1 MVITCRIF
9 YFNDILFL
17 QKTKMTIFLI
27 LTLLIIVAISY
38 YLMPSIKNRL
48 ILFTYLI
55 IVTPIGY
62 ILKGSFES
70 FTFNEENNKIIEDI
84 IISKENIDK
93 LDPNRL
99 ILYLESKL
107 NKNPKDLQ
115 GWLILAR
122 TCSLSGYLQKA
133 DLYFKKGLNFFPYDE
148 DLLFEYSL
156 LKKNTNQF
164 KSALEILSKLKVISP
179 TNIFARELIIDI
191 LITINNKRL
200 AQKEWNEMVKS
211 KYFDNNKLLEIRD
224 KFEL

>member
-1 MVITCRIF
+1 
-9 YFNDILFL
+9 
-17 QKTKMTIFLI
+17 MTIFLI
-27 LTLLIIVAISY
+27 LTLLIIIAISY

-48 ILFTYLI
+48 ILFTCLI
-55 IVTPIGY
+55 ILTPIGY

-84 IISKENIDK
+84 IISKENIDE

-179 TNIFARELIIDI
+179 TNIFARELIIEI
-191 LITINNKRL
+191 LITIKNKQL

-211 KYFDNNKLLEIRD
+211 KNFDNNKLLEIRD

>member
-1 MVITCRIF
+1 
-9 YFNDILFL
+9 
-17 QKTKMTIFLI
+17 MTIFLI
-27 LTLLIIVAISY
+27 LTLLIIIAISY

-48 ILFTYLI
+48 ILFTSLI
-55 IVTPIGY
+55 ILTPIGY

-84 IISKENIDK
+84 IISKENVDE

-191 LITINNKRL
+191 LITINNKQL

-211 KYFDNNKLLEIRD
+211 KNFDNNKLFEIKD

>member
-1 MVITCRIF
+1 
-9 YFNDILFL
+9 
-17 QKTKMTIFLI
+17 
-27 LTLLIIVAISY
+27 
-38 YLMPSIKNRL
+38 MPSIKNRL
-48 ILFTYLI
+48 ILFTCLI
-55 IVTPIGY
+55 ILTPIGY

-84 IISKENIDK
+84 IISKENIDE

-191 LITINNKRL
+191 LITINNKQL

-211 KYFDNNKLLEIRD
+211 KNFDNNKLLEIRD

>member
-1 MVITCRIF
+1 
-9 YFNDILFL
+9 
-17 QKTKMTIFLI
+17 MTIFLI
-27 LTLLIIVAISY
+27 LTLLIIIAISY

-48 ILFTYLI
+48 ILFTSLI
-55 IVTPIGY
+55 ILTPIGY

-84 IISKENIDK
+84 IISKENIDE

-133 DLYFKKGLNFFPYDE
+133 DLYFRKGLNFFPYDE

-191 LITINNKRL
+191 LITINNKQL

-211 KYFDNNKLLEIRD
+211 KNFDNNKLLEIRD

>member
-1 MVITCRIF
+1 
-9 YFNDILFL
+9 
-17 QKTKMTIFLI
+17 MTIFLI
-27 LTLLIIVAISY
+27 LTLLIIISISY
-38 YLMPSIKNRL
+38 YLMPNIKNRL
-48 ILFTYLI
+48 ILFTSLI
-55 IVTPIGY
+55 ILTPIGY

-84 IISKENIDK
+84 IISKENIDE

-191 LITINNKRL
+191 LITINNKQL

-211 KYFDNNKLLEIRD
+211 KNFDNNKLLEIRD

>member
-1 MVITCRIF
+1 
-9 YFNDILFL
+9 
-17 QKTKMTIFLI
+17 MTIFLI
-27 LTLLIIVAISY
+27 LTLLIIIAISY

-48 ILFTYLI
+48 ILFTSLI
-55 IVTPIGY
+55 ILTPIGY

-84 IISKENIDK
+84 IISKENVDE

-191 LITINNKRL
+191 LITINNKQL

-211 KYFDNNKLLEIRD
+211 KNFDNNKLLEIRD

>member
-1 MVITCRIF
+1 
-9 YFNDILFL
+9 
-17 QKTKMTIFLI
+17 MTIFLI
-27 LTLLIIVAISY
+27 LTLLIIIAISY
-38 YLMPSIKNRL
+38 YLMPSIKNKL
-48 ILFTYLI
+48 ILFTSLI

-84 IISKENIDK
+84 IISKENVDE

-191 LITINNKRL
+191 LITINNKQL

-211 KYFDNNKLLEIRD
+211 KNFDNNKLLEIRD

>member
-1 MVITCRIF
+1 
-9 YFNDILFL
+9 
-17 QKTKMTIFLI
+17 MTIFLI
-27 LTLLIIVAISY
+27 LTLLIIIAISY

-48 ILFTYLI
+48 ILFTCLI
-55 IVTPIGY
+55 ILTPIGY

-191 LITINNKRL
+191 LITINNKQL

-211 KYFDNNKLLEIRD
+211 KNFDNNKLLEIKD

>member
-1 MVITCRIF
+1 
-9 YFNDILFL
+9 
-17 QKTKMTIFLI
+17 MTIFLI
-27 LTLLIIVAISY
+27 LTLLIIIAISY
-38 YLMPSIKNRL
+38 YLMQSIKNRL
-48 ILFTYLI
+48 ILFTSLI
-55 IVTPIGY
+55 ILTPIGY

-84 IISKENIDK
+84 IISKENVDE

-115 GWLILAR
+115 GWLILVR

-191 LITINNKRL
+191 LITINNKQL

-211 KYFDNNKLLEIRD
+211 KNFDNNKLLEIRD

>member
-1 MVITCRIF
+1 
-9 YFNDILFL
+9 
-17 QKTKMTIFLI
+17 MTIFLI
-27 LTLLIIVAISY
+27 LTLLIIIAISY

-48 ILFTYLI
+48 ILFTSLI
-55 IVTPIGY
+55 ILTPIGY

-84 IISKENIDK
+84 IISKENIDE

-133 DLYFKKGLNFFPYDE
+133 DLYFRKGLNFFPYDE

-164 KSALEILSKLKVISP
+164 KSALEILSKLKLISP

-191 LITINNKRL
+191 LITINNKQL

-211 KYFDNNKLLEIRD
+211 KNFDNNKLLEIRD

>member
-1 MVITCRIF
+1 
-9 YFNDILFL
+9 
-17 QKTKMTIFLI
+17 MTIFLI
-27 LTLLIIVAISY
+27 LTLLIIIAISY
-38 YLMPSIKNRL
+38 YLMQSIKNRL
-48 ILFTYLI
+48 ILFTSLI
-55 IVTPIGY
+55 ILTPIGY

-84 IISKENIDK
+84 IISKENIDE

-191 LITINNKRL
+191 LITINNKQL

-211 KYFDNNKLLEIRD
+211 KNFDNNKLFEIRD

>member
-1 MVITCRIF
+1 
-9 YFNDILFL
+9 
-17 QKTKMTIFLI
+17 MTIFLI
-27 LTLLIIVAISY
+27 LTLLIIIAISY
-38 YLMPSIKNRL
+38 YLMQSIKNRL
-48 ILFTYLI
+48 ILFTSLI
-55 IVTPIGY
+55 ILTPIGY

-84 IISKENIDK
+84 IISKENVDE

-115 GWLILAR
+115 GWLILVR

-191 LITINNKRL
+191 LIKINNKQL

-211 KYFDNNKLLEIRD
+211 KNFDNNKLFEIKD

>member
-1 MVITCRIF
+1 
-9 YFNDILFL
+9 
-17 QKTKMTIFLI
+17 MTIFLI
-27 LTLLIIVAISY
+27 LILLTIIAISY
-38 YLMPSIKNRL
+38 YLMPSTKSRL
-48 ILFTYLI
+48 TLFISLI
-55 IVTPIGY
+55 VVTSIGY
-62 ILKGSFES
+62 MLKGSFES

-84 IISKENIDK
+84 FASKEKIDE
-93 LDPNRL
+93 LDPDRL
-99 ILYLESKL
+99 ILYLENKL

-133 DLYFKKGLNFFPYDE
+133 DLYFEKGLELFPYDE
-148 DLLFEYSL
+148 SLLLEYSL

-191 LITINNKRL
+191 LITINNKQL
-200 AQKEWNEMVKS
+200 AQKEWNEMMKS
-211 KYFDNNKLLEIRD
+211 KNFDNNKLIEIRD

>member
-1 MVITCRIF
+1 
-9 YFNDILFL
+9 
-17 QKTKMTIFLI
+17 MTIFLI
-27 LTLLIIVAISY
+27 LTLLIIIAISY

-48 ILFTYLI
+48 ILFTCLI
-55 IVTPIGY
+55 ILTPIGY

-191 LITINNKRL
+191 LIKINNKQL

-211 KYFDNNKLLEIRD
+211 KNFDNNKLFEIKD

>member
-1 MVITCRIF
+1 
-9 YFNDILFL
+9 
-17 QKTKMTIFLI
+17 MTIFLI
-27 LTLLIIVAISY
+27 LTLLIIIAISY
-38 YLMPSIKNRL
+38 YLMQSIKNRL
-48 ILFTYLI
+48 ILFTSLI
-55 IVTPIGY
+55 ILTPIGY

-84 IISKENIDK
+84 IISKENIDE

-191 LITINNKRL
+191 LITINNKQL

-211 KYFDNNKLLEIRD
+211 KNFDNNKLLEIRD

>member
-1 MVITCRIF
+1 MFQTRTNRTA
-9 YFNDILFL
+9 Y
-17 QKTKMTIFLI
+17 
-27 LTLLIIVAISY
+27 LLS
-38 YLMPSIKNRL
+38 PNIKPKW
-48 ILFTYLI
+48 YA
-55 IVTPIGY
+55 G
-62 ILKGSFES
+62 
-70 FTFNEENNKIIEDI
+70 
-84 IISKENIDK
+84 
-93 LDPNRL
+93 
-99 ILYLESKL
+99 KL

-133 DLYFKKGLNFFPYDE
+133 DLYFRKGLNFFPYDE

-191 LITINNKRL
+191 LITINNKQL

-211 KYFDNNKLLEIRD
+211 KNFDNNKLLEIRD

>member
-1 MVITCRIF
+1 
-9 YFNDILFL
+9 
-17 QKTKMTIFLI
+17 MTIFLI
-27 LTLLIIVAISY
+27 LTLLIIIAISY

-48 ILFTYLI
+48 ILFTSLI
-55 IVTPIGY
+55 ILTPIGY

-84 IISKENIDK
+84 IISKENIDE

-133 DLYFKKGLNFFPYDE
+133 DLYFRKGLNFFPYDE

-164 KSALEILSKLKVISP
+164 KSALEILSKLKLISP

-191 LITINNKRL
+191 LITINNKQL
-200 AQKEWNEMVKS
+200 AQKEWNEMMKS
-211 KYFDNNKLLEIRD
+211 KNFDNNKLIEIKN
-224 KFEL
+224 KFQL

>member
-1 MVITCRIF
+1 
-9 YFNDILFL
+9 
-17 QKTKMTIFLI
+17 MTIFLI
-27 LTLLIIVAISY
+27 LTLLIIIAISY
-38 YLMPSIKNRL
+38 YLMQSIKNRL
-48 ILFTYLI
+48 ILFTSLI
-55 IVTPIGY
+55 ILTPIGY

-84 IISKENIDK
+84 IISKENVDE

-191 LITINNKRL
+191 LIKINNKQL

-211 KYFDNNKLLEIRD
+211 KNFDNNKLFEIKD

>member
-1 MVITCRIF
+1 
-9 YFNDILFL
+9 
-17 QKTKMTIFLI
+17 MTIFLI
-27 LTLLIIVAISY
+27 LTLLIIIAISY

-48 ILFTYLI
+48 ILFTSLI
-55 IVTPIGY
+55 ILTPIGY

-191 LITINNKRL
+191 LITINNKQL

-211 KYFDNNKLLEIRD
+211 KNFDNNKLFEIRD